1 MSTFSTTVN
10 NNINPYLK
18 YDQKSL
24 IKKTLK
30 SSQTE
35 SNCISNFQNLQ
46 VKNIYNNLDYSNV
59 KGLKKFNNFHIFSI
73 REKRLA
79 KKKMK
84 LNLRMK
90 KNLSVNR
97 KHNHALNSQSS
108 IYLTQNLSEGNFSI
122 LPKILEKL
130 EITNIKKS
138 KRNIN
143 NVRNTFR
150 NINDFKESISEKEQ
164 DPPIKIM
171 FLNRLKNN
179 IERKNETEKKMN
191 SANNYLFDKK
201 LNDLNLYKKPEN
213 YYITYI
219 EKLNEFLKKKKVHDL
234 RRERLLQYEELE
246 KNKIEAVKEQINSMH
261 SSQRLLENKFL
272 IKYQEY
278 LASLYKE
285 KDKQDNKDIILCTI
299 IYGLRRDIKELDK
312 KVKKLLFEKNTY
324 IKWLLLQIQ
333 VKNKLLKL
341 PKEYQPYL
349 KLDNTKNLP
358 KELQI
363 YIKNIIFP
371 NPEDLINRIDYY
383 ENRNIKSLEIYH
395 RITNETYPLKDEL
408 EKVMFA
414 LSRISNIDEINKLN
428 EIKLKLKSKNQILIN
443 QINYLKK
450 EGNIFPTKNLQ
461 KRIHSKLY
469 EKIKLMRNN
478 IIYRKIKEEE
488 ENINE
493 NVEILKMLKELE
505 IEIDLLK
512 NKHQFYLLKYS
523 DKLKMAIEKRE
534 KEKRIEKIRK
544 NKKIVEERQ
553 IQLKKSIIEKANKQ
567 FILPNMKINWTVY
580 NIKKVQKKIINENN
594 HKEIRKSNEYE
605 YLFYQ

>member
-108 IYLTQNLSEGNFSI
+108 IYLTQNLSEGNFFI

-234 RRERLLQYEELE
+234 RRERLLQYEELA

-488 ENINE
+488 NINE

>member
-234 RRERLLQYEELE
+234 RRERLLQYEELA

-488 ENINE
+488 NINE

-553 IQLKKSIIEKANKQ
+553 IQLKKNIIEKANKQ

>member
-234 RRERLLQYEELE
+234 RRERLLQYEELA

-278 LASLYKE
+278 LTSLYKE

-461 KRIHSKLY
+461 NRIHSKLY

-478 IIYRKIKEEE
+478 IIYRKIKEE

>member
-234 RRERLLQYEELE
+234 RRERLLQYEELA

-414 LSRISNIDEINKLN
+414 LNRISNIDEINKLN

-478 IIYRKIKEEE
+478 IIYRKIKEE

>member
-201 LNDLNLYKKPEN
+201 LNDLNLYKKPED

-234 RRERLLQYEELE
+234 RRERLLQYEELA

>member
-46 VKNIYNNLDYSNV
+46 IKNIYNNLDYSNV

-143 NVRNTFR
+143 NVRN
-150 NINDFKESISEKEQ
+150 INDFKESISEKEQ

-234 RRERLLQYEELE
+234 RRERLLQYEELA

-488 ENINE
+488 NINE

>member
-10 NNINPYLK
+10 NNINPHLK

-84 LNLRMK
+84 LNIRMK

-150 NINDFKESISEKEQ
+150 NINDFKESISEKKQ

-179 IERKNETEKKMN
+179 IERKNETEKKMK

-234 RRERLLQYEELE
+234 RRERLLQYEELA

-488 ENINE
+488 NINE

>member
-234 RRERLLQYEELE
+234 KRERLLQYEELA

-488 ENINE
+488 NINE

>member
-143 NVRNTFR
+143 NVRN
-150 NINDFKESISEKEQ
+150 INDFKESISEKEQ

-234 RRERLLQYEELE
+234 RRERLLQYEELA

-488 ENINE
+488 NINE

>member
-191 SANNYLFDKK
+191 SANNYLFNKK

-234 RRERLLQYEELE
+234 RRERLLQYEELA

-299 IYGLRRDIKELDK
+299 IYGLRSDIKELDK

-488 ENINE
+488 NINE

>member
-201 LNDLNLYKKPEN
+201 LNVLNLYKKPEN

-234 RRERLLQYEELE
+234 RRERLLQYEELA

-488 ENINE
+488 NINE

>member
-213 YYITYI
+213 YYLTYI

-234 RRERLLQYEELE
+234 RRERLLQYEELA

-488 ENINE
+488 NINE

>member
-234 RRERLLQYEELE
+234 RRERLLQYEELA

-488 ENINE
+488 NINE

>member
-143 NVRNTFR
+143 NVRN
-150 NINDFKESISEKEQ
+150 INDFKESISEKEQ

-234 RRERLLQYEELE
+234 RRERLLQYEELA

-285 KDKQDNKDIILCTI
+285 KDKKDNKDIILCTI

-312 KVKKLLFEKNTY
+312 KEKNLLFEKNTY

-488 ENINE
+488 NINE

>member
-234 RRERLLQYEELE
+234 RRERLLQYEELA

-278 LASLYKE
+278 LTSLYKE

-488 ENINE
+488 NINE

>member
-234 RRERLLQYEELE
+234 RRERLLQYEELA
-246 KNKIEAVKEQINSMH
+246 KNKIEVVKEQINSMH

-488 ENINE
+488 NINE

-523 DKLKMAIEKRE
+523 DKLKIAIEKRE

>member
-59 KGLKKFNNFHIFSI
+59 KGLKKFNNFNIFSI

-234 RRERLLQYEELE
+234 RRERLLQYEELA

-488 ENINE
+488 NINE

-594 HKEIRKSNEYE
+594 HKDIRKSNEYE

>member
-219 EKLNEFLKKKKVHDL
+219 QKLNEFLKKKKVHDL
-234 RRERLLQYEELE
+234 RRERLLQYEELA

-488 ENINE
+488 NINE
-493 NVEILKMLKELE
+493 NVERLKMLKELE

>member
-143 NVRNTFR
+143 NVRN
-150 NINDFKESISEKEQ
+150 INDFKESISEKEQ

-234 RRERLLQYEELE
+234 RRERLLQYEELA

-488 ENINE
+488 NINE

-544 NKKIVEERQ
+544 NKKIVEGRQ

>member
-219 EKLNEFLKKKKVHDL
+219 EKLNEFLTMKKVHDL
-234 RRERLLQYEELE
+234 RRERLLQYEELA

-341 PKEYQPYL
+341 PKEYQTYL

-488 ENINE
+488 NINE

>member
-234 RRERLLQYEELE
+234 RRERLLQYEELA

-428 EIKLKLKSKNQILIN
+428 EIKMKLKSKNQILIN

-469 EKIKLMRNN
+469 EKIKVMRNN
-478 IIYRKIKEEE
+478 IIYRKIKEE

>member
-150 NINDFKESISEKEQ
+150 NINDFKESISEKKQ

-234 RRERLLQYEELE
+234 RRERLLQYEELA

-488 ENINE
+488 NINE

>member
-143 NVRNTFR
+143 NVRN
-150 NINDFKESISEKEQ
+150 INDFKESISEKEQ

-219 EKLNEFLKKKKVHDL
+219 QKLNEFLKKKKVHDL
-234 RRERLLQYEELE
+234 RRERLLQYEELA

-488 ENINE
+488 NINE

>member
-10 NNINPYLK
+10 NNINPYFK

-234 RRERLLQYEELE
+234 RRERLLQYEELA

-408 EKVMFA
+408 EKVTFA

-488 ENINE
+488 NINE

-544 NKKIVEERQ
+544 NKKIVEDRQ

>member
-414 LSRISNIDEINKLN
+414 LNRISNIDEINKLN

-478 IIYRKIKEEE
+478 IIYRKIKEE

>member
-108 IYLTQNLSEGNFSI
+108 IYLTQNLSEGNFPI

-234 RRERLLQYEELE
+234 RRERLLQYEELA

-488 ENINE
+488 NINE

>member
-201 LNDLNLYKKPEN
+201 LNDLNLFKKPEN

-234 RRERLLQYEELE
+234 RRERLLQYEELA

-488 ENINE
+488 NINE

>member
-428 EIKLKLKSKNQILIN
+428 EIKMKLKSKNQILIN

-478 IIYRKIKEEE
+478 IIYRKIKEE

>member
-234 RRERLLQYEELE
+234 RRERLLQYEELA

-488 ENINE
+488 NINE

-594 HKEIRKSNEYE
+594 HKEIRK
-605 YLFYQ
+605 